1 MPDTFLPRSLATRR
15 EFLSTAGKGAAFLS
29 AGALLA
35 ACGSS
40 ASSST
45 DASTAAAAGTP
56 RSGGT
61 LTAGLAGGSA
71 KDTLD
76 PHISF
81 DMIDTVRAMAL
92 FSPLVLLAINGRDID
107 NVLAEE
113 LTPSADLRSW
123 TIRLK
128 PGLEFSNGKPITA
141 EDVVYTFRR
150 ITNPKNPLNG
160 ALALAPLNAADAQI
174 LDSRTVRFGTNTP
187 FGSFPQQIS
196 IGYGFQIV
204 PVGFDPQNPVT
215 SGAFKVKSF
224 TPGQQSVFV
233 RNEHYYQAGRPYLD
247 QLTIVDL
254 SDDQAGYN
262 AVLTG
267 QIDAY
272 GAALPA
278 LANEAKAQSNLKLLI
293 SYASQWIP
301 FTMRVDQAPFRD
313 VRVRQAFRLL
323 ANRPQLL
330 QDVFSGYGV
339 VGNDLYGWSDP
350 DFPDWK
356 REQDIPQAKSLLKAA
371 GYQDVSVTLITADF
385 APGATALAQAF
396 AQQASAA
403 GVKINVSQVTN
414 STYENGYGNWTYS
427 EDWWSNHPYLATACL
442 AFLPTG
448 VWNETHFND
457 PQYTALYK
465 AANATADAAKL
476 REIKREMWTIDFS
489 QGSWIIP
496 VDNQIIDVLSAH
508 VQGLPR
514 AATGTA
520 LGDARFEQ
528 VWLSS

>member
-1 MPDTFLPRSLATRR
+1 MPTRR
-15 EFLSTAGKGAAFLS
+15 EFFGVDGKGAAFVS

-45 DASTAAAAGTP
+45 DATPAGSAGRP
-56 RSGGT
+56 RAGGT
-61 LTAGLAGGSA
+61 LTAGLVGGSA

-81 DMIDTVRAMAL
+81 DTIDTVRALAL
-92 FSPLVLLAINGRDID
+92 FSPLVRQQVVGQD
-107 NVLAEE
+107 NEYILAEE

-128 PGLEFSNGKPITA
+128 PDLEFSNGKPITA
-141 EDVVYTFRR
+141 EDVLFTFRR
-150 ITNPKNPLNG
+150 ITDPKDPLNG
-160 ALALAPLNAADAQI
+160 AAPLSLLNTNDATI
-174 LDSRTVRFGTNTP
+174 LDSRTVRIGTNAP
-187 FGSFPQQIS
+187 FGSFPEQIS
-196 IGYGFQIV
+196 SGFNFQIV
-204 PVGFDPQNPVT
+204 PVDFDPKNPVS

-233 RNEHYYQAGRPYLD
+233 RNEHYYKSGQPYLD

-272 GAALPA
+272 GAALFS
-278 LANEAKAQSNLKLLI
+278 LANEARSQSNLQVLI

-301 FTMRVDQAPFRD
+301 FTLRVDKAPFTD

-330 QDVFSGYGV
+330 QDAFSGYGV

-350 DFPDWK
+350 DFPSDWK

-371 GYQDVSVTLITADF
+371 GYDDAPVTLVTADF
-385 APGATALAQAF
+385 APGAVALTQAF

-403 GVKINVSQVTN
+403 GVKINVDQVTTN
-414 STYENGYGNWTYS
+414 TYENGYGNWTFS
-427 EDWWSNHPYLATACL
+427 QDWWNNHPYLATAGL

-465 AANATADAAKL
+465 EANATVDPARL
-476 REIKREMWTIDFS
+476 REVKHAMWTIDFN

-496 VDNQIIDVLSAH
+496 VDNQIIDVLGKH
-508 VQGLPR
+508 VQGFPR

-520 LGDARFEQ
+520 FGDARFDQ